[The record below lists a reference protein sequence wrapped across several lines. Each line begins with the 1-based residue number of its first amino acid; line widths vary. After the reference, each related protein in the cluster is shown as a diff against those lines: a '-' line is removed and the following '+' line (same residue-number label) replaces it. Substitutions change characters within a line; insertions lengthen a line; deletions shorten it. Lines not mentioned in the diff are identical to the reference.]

1 MVHVGKYAIHGAFG
15 EVKDGSDS
23 DGDRWSMVYN
33 VIQGSKRKHIFLG
46 MEPCNDVVDVN
57 SPERFLGEERAMP
70 EDPSLI
76 DAEPHPQSKI
86 YFNLSMTDPW
96 NDCIFTHIYI

>member
-1 MVHVGKYAIHGAFG
+1 
-15 EVKDGSDS
+15 
-23 DGDRWSMVYN
+23 MVYN
-33 VIQGSKRKHIFLG
+33 VIQGSKRKHILLG

-57 SPERFLGEERAMP
+57 SPERCLGEELAMP

-86 YFNLSMTDPW
+86 YFNLPMTDPW
-96 NDCIFTHIYI
+96 DDCIFTHIYI